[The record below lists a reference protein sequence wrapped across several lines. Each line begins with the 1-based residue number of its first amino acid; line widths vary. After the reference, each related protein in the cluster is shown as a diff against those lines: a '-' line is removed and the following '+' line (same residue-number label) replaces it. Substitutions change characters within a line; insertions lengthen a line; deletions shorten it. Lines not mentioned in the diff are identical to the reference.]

1 MEEDKTRLDRDKL
14 GGTTQIFEGCCVKEV
29 LQCAITVGA
38 GDGDP
43 CGSKDRR
50 VIDVLETT
58 EVTKNGHVGIRA
70 SSLQKAFGSVAQ
82 LKHFYTH
89 GMGNKQ
95 ELEAIAQQKGY
106 DSCHHGNMV
115 DEFLTD

>member
-1 MEEDKTRLDRDKL
+1 MEEDKTSLDKL
-14 GGTTQIFEGCCVKEV
+14 EGTTGMFEGCCVRQV
-29 LQCAITVGA
+29 LQPAITVWA

-43 CGSKDRR
+43 CGSNDRR

-58 EVTKNGHVGIRA
+58 EVPESGHVGIRA

-82 LKHFYTH
+82 LKHIYTNTH
-89 GMGNKQ
+89 RMGNKQ
-95 ELEAIAQQKGY
+95 ELEAIAQQKNY